1 MFIDYKL
8 NVVKLLDQ
16 INENDEEFLIYIYT
30 LIYIHVFGRED

>member
-16 INENDEEFLIYIYT
+16 INENDEEFECVKKSL
-30 LIYIHVFGRED
+30 